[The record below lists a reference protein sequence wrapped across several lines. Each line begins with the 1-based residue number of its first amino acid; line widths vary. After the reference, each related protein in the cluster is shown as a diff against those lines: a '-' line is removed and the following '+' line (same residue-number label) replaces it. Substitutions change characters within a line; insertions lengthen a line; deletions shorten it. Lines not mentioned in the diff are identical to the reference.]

1 MRGVWKHTFA
11 KLFLF
16 LQNIPLFFFLL
27 KLTEKAQIQR
37 CNLVISVN
45 RSEVVIISINM
56 TKHETTEAG
65 GKTCNFHRHLT
76 ELSCKS

>member
-1 MRGVWKHTFA
+1 METYICKIISIFT
-11 KLFLF
+11 KYSS
-16 LQNIPLFFFLL
+16 FFFLL